1 MIEKSSR
8 LPGHYFYPPLYPVV
22 FTFADVSVAR
32 DGVEIVGF
40 GESRGGVDMGSGEN
54 AESKWNENEKRA
66 RQKQQQRQRPRP
78 RHPPP

>member
-1 MIEKSSR
+1 MEVNEAERNRVHI
-8 LPGHYFYPPLYPVV
+8 H
-22 FTFADVSVAR
+22 VSVAR